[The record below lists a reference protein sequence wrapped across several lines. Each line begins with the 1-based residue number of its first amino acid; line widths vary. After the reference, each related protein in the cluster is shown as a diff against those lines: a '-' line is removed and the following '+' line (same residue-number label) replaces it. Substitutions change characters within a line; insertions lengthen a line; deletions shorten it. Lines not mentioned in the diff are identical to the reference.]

1 MTHRKVVN
9 RQHHL
14 FGIQTR
20 REVVDHTQINFNHM
34 QTILLGFVLNAT
46 LYIKVICLCKYV
58 KFRIGV

>member
-1 MTHRKVVN
+1 MTHCKVVS

-34 QTILLGFVLNAT
+34 QRILLGFVLNAT
-46 LYIKVICLCKYV
+46 LYITPICSRKYV